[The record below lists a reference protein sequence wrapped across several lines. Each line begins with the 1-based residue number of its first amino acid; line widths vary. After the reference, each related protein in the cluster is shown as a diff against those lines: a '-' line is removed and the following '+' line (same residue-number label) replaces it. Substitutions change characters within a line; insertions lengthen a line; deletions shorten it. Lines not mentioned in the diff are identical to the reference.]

1 MTRVLAMQLLLAAI
15 GGGILHAMLAQVRA
29 QHPADPARARRAD
42 AMGVKRLLTLLV
54 LIGAWGGVGLRQ
66 HPLRWRARRGR

>member
-1 MTRVLAMQLLLAAI
+1 
-15 GGGILHAMLAQVRA
+15 
-29 QHPADPARARRAD
+29 
-42 AMGVKRLLTLLV
+42 MGVKRLLTLLV